1 MKNLFI
7 ISMLRG
13 IAYSQCDANGD
24 GDLNILDMIEEV
36 IRMKRNIN

>member
-24 GDLNILDMIEEV
+24 GDLNLLDVIEEE
-36 IRMKRNIN
+36 IRIKKTIN